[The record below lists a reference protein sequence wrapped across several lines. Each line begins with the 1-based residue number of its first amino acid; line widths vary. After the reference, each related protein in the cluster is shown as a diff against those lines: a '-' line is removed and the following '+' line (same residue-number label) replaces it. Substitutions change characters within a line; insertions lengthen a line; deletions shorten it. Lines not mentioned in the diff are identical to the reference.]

1 MSPPSQGLTQP
12 LAERLA
18 TAWGLGLALG
28 LGALAGALGG
38 WIWGLA
44 VLAGSATLALA
55 LLILHE
61 RHLRWRMAAGTEAMT
76 ALGVPLLILD
86 QDDRLRW
93 CSAAFVRLYPA
104 LAGKVARGVSY
115 AEICRLVLESDVIDL
130 EGHPPRDWLKQRL
143 QRHQGQGD
151 RWIQRMRDGRVL
163 QVIENRTLSGGWAS
177 VRFDIGDQV
186 ALQDALRAARDE
198 ARAANELLEEAL
210 QAMPA
215 GFEIW
220 DAQDRLL
227 RCNDRV
233 REQYPTAAHLLQPG
247 VRFEDVVRAS
257 LAAGAIPSAKGREA
271 QWLGD
276 RLAQRARLGRP
287 FLMDYQGQWIQ
298 VDERRMPSGR
308 VVTVRQDVTELV
320 AARNALTQARQVAE
334 QRTQLLERA
343 VDALPVALYVWDPDG
358 RLMLVNRLYRDWHPE
373 IDYDALIGT
382 DFEHTLRVSQ
392 AHGLLPQDAK
402 GREEEWIA
410 ERVRLH
416 GQRPELLQQLPDGRQ
431 ILTHEQR
438 TPEGFIVT
446 VRQDVT
452 ALLSK
457 ERALASSKAQVEA
470 IIRTAGAAI
479 VTMDTEGRI
488 LYANLAAEQL
498 WGYAGAELVGRSVVS
513 LLHPD
518 ARAELVGLFE
528 QHLRQPELDLIG
540 PRREV
545 QAQHRDGQ
553 VLTLLVAI
561 SEVRTAD
568 DHFFVGVINDISA
581 AKRLEVE
588 LREAN
593 QRLEQLSRTDSL
605 TGLANRRRLM
615 EGLQEL
621 WQRGLR
627 SRTPLG
633 LLMVDVDHFKAYND
647 HHGHQAGDAALQALA
662 RVLQGAARRS
672 TDVVA
677 RYGGEEFALLL
688 DDCDGVAALER
699 AEQIRSAL
707 AALQLPHGACPLGR
721 LSVSIGATHLMPEPQ
736 LRPEEGLARAD
747 KALYQAKT
755 QGRDRAVL
763 LAD

>member
-1 MSPPSQGLTQP
+1 MSAPSQGLTQP

-28 LGALAGALGG
+28 LGALTGALGG
-38 WIWGLA
+38 WVWGLG

-76 ALGVPLLILD
+76 ALDVPLLILD
-86 QDDRLRW
+86 RDDRLRW

-104 LAGKVARGVSY
+104 LQGKLERGTPY
-115 AEICRLVLESDVIDL
+115 AEICRLVMESDVIDF
-130 EGHPPRDWLKQRL
+130 EGQAPRDWLKERL
-143 QRHQGQGD
+143 QRHQGPGD
-151 RWIQRMRDGRVL
+151 RWTQRMRDGRVV
-163 QVIENRTLSGGWAS
+163 QVIENRTASGGWAS
-177 VRFDIGDQV
+177 VRFDIGEQV

-233 REQYPTAAHLLQPG
+233 REQYPTAARLLQPG
-247 VRFEDVVRAS
+247 VRFEEVVRAS

-308 VVTVRQDVTELV
+308 LVTVRQDVTELV
-320 AARNALTQARQVAE
+320 AARNALTQARKVAE

-343 VDALPVALYVWDPDG
+343 VDALPIALYVWDPDG
-358 RLMLVNRLYRDWHPE
+358 RLMLVNRRYREWYPE
-373 IDYDALIGT
+373 IDYDTLIGT

-402 GREEEWIA
+402 GREEAWIA
-410 ERVRLH
+410 ERVALH
-416 GQRPELLQQLPDGRQ
+416 GQRPELLQQMADGRNV
-431 ILTHEQR
+431 LTHEIK

-452 ALLSK
+452 ALLAK
-457 ERALASSKAQVEA
+457 ERALASSQAQVEA

-479 VTMDTEGRI
+479 VTMDTLGHI
-488 LYANLAAEQL
+488 LYANVAAEHL
-498 WGYAGAELVGRSVVS
+498 WGFPGSELVGRSVVN
-513 LLHPD
+513 LLQPE
-518 ARAELVGLFE
+518 ARAELVELFE
-528 QHLRQPELDLIG
+528 QHLRHPGLDLIG

-545 QAQHRDGQ
+545 QARHRDGHA
-553 VLTLLVAI
+553 LTLLVAI

-568 DHFFVGVINDISA
+568 EHFFVGVITDISA
-581 AKRLEVE
+581 AKRLETE

-593 QRLEQLSRTDSL
+593 QRLELLSRTDAL

-615 EGLQEL
+615 EGLREL
-621 WQRGLR
+621 WQHGLR
-627 SRTPLG
+627 NQTPLG

-662 RVLQGAARRS
+662 RVLQDAARRS

-688 DDCDGVAALER
+688 DDCDGGAALAR

-707 AALQLPHGACPLGR
+707 AARQLPHGACALGR
-721 LSVSIGATHLMPEPQ
+721 LSVSIGVTHLVPSTGM
-736 LRPEEGLARAD
+736 RPEDGLARAD
-747 KALYQAKT
+747 AALYAAKS
-755 QGRDRAVL
+755 QGRNCAVL
-763 LAD
+763 QRP